1 MKLGTF
7 RWNRPLGRIGRF
19 EIALGLGLVLAAV
32 ITSTASF
39 SDVCG
44 QIRDTTL
51 RLHIRAASDSAAD
64 QADKLAVRDA
74 VVEAAAELFEG
85 ADSLYTAEQMA
96 KADLGTLQQ
105 AAQDTLD
112 QRGSPYTAKVY
123 LTRMYFATTHYDNFT
138 MPAGQYD
145 ALRVDIGPAE
155 GKNWWCVLFP
165 PLCLPAAEPD
175 EETTI
180 YTEQQQMVLQSG
192 YEIKFAVVEFFQRL
206 TRDLP
211 VYDGC

>member
-7 RWNRPLGRIGRF
+7 RSKRPLGRIGRF
-19 EIALGLGLVLAAV
+19 ELALGVGFVLAAI

-44 QIRDTTL
+44 QIRSTTL

-64 QADKLAVRDA
+64 QTDKLAVRDA
-74 VVEAAAELFEG
+74 VVQAAAELFQD
-85 ADSLYTAEQMA
+85 ADSLCTAKQLAESDME
-96 KADLGTLQQ
+96 KLQQ
-105 AAQDTLD
+105 AAQGALE
-112 QRGSPYTAKVY
+112 QRGSPHTAKAY
-123 LTRMYFATTHYDNFT
+123 LTRMYFSTTHYDSFT

-145 ALRVDIGPAE
+145 ALRVDIGPAG

-165 PLCLPAAEPD
+165 PLCLPAAEPNGQG
-175 EETTI
+175 TI
-180 YTEQQQMVLQSG
+180 YTGPQQAVLQSG
-192 YEIKFAVVEFFQRL
+192 YEIRFAVVEFFQRL
-206 TRDLP
+206 ARDLP

>member
-1 MKLGTF
+1 MKLGTSY
-7 RWNRPLGRIGRF
+7 WSRPLKRIGRF
-19 EIALGLGLVLAAV
+19 EIAWGVGLVLAAV

-44 QIRDTTL
+44 QIRSTTL

-74 VVEAAAELFEG
+74 VVQAAGELFQD
-85 ADSLYTAEQMA
+85 ARSLRTAKQIAESDLEQ
-96 KADLGTLQQ
+96 LQQ
-105 AAQDTLD
+105 TAQDVLE
-112 QRGSPYTAKVY
+112 QRGSPYTAKTY
-123 LTRMYFATTHYDNFT
+123 LTRMYFATTHYDGFT

-145 ALRVDIGPAE
+145 ALRVDIGPAT

-165 PLCLPAAEPD
+165 PLCLPAAEP
-175 EETTI
+175 EIQNTP
-180 YTEQQQMVLQSG
+180 YTEAQQAVMQNG
-192 YEIKFAVVEFFQRL
+192 YEIRFAVVELFQRL
-206 TRDLP
+206 AKDLP